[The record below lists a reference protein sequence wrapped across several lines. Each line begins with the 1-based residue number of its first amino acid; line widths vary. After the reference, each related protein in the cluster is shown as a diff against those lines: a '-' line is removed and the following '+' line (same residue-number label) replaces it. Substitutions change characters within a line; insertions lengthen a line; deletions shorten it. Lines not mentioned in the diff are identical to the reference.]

1 MRDSVSL
8 WHRMMTW
15 TQTQV
20 QAGPGEEIWKIA
32 VTIGV
37 AALFYFVARKWLSV
51 LLKKLVGRTKNT
63 WDDILYEQGF
73 FRKLSSL
80 IPPIATYIVL
90 TFIDWEYKWVLK
102 RLVDIW
108 LVIATL
114 FIITSLLNSINKIYE
129 SYPISK
135 NRPIT
140 FFIQL
145 IKVFLYTVVVITVI
159 SVLVNKSPE
168 HLIVGL
174 SAFAAVLL
182 LIFKDSILGFV
193 AGIQLTANRMIRIGD
208 WIEMPK
214 NNANGN
220 VLEINL
226 YTVKVQNWDMTIST
240 IPTYQLVSESFTN
253 WRGMQDSDGRRIMR
267 SINIDMSSVHFLTPE
282 EKEKFATSRFLKDYI
297 NTMVS
302 QLGDANKDKMTI
314 LDERKL
320 TNIGVFRY
328 YMDAWINAN
337 KDININMTHMV
348 RQLQPGPTGMP
359 IQIYCFSANK
369 EWVSYEKIQAD
380 IFDHIMAVLPEFNL
394 KVFEFPSQMSL
405 NNLVNTASAPDSP
418 VTGLAAVSL
427 NNPDG
432 IKTGK

>member
-1 MRDSVSL
+1 MRDTVTSRHEFVDWFHSFWMNGTEGIAL
-8 WHRMMTW
+8 
-15 TQTQV
+15 
-20 QAGPGEEIWKIA
+20 KIII
-32 VTIGV
+32 TIVV
-37 AALFYFVARKWLSV
+37 AALLYFIARTWLSKLV
-51 LLKKLVGRTKNT
+51 KKMVGRTRNT
-63 WDDILYEQGF
+63 WDDILYDQGF
-73 FRKLSSL
+73 FWKLSSL
-80 IPPIATYIVL
+80 IPPFAAYIVL
-90 TFIDWEYKWVLK
+90 SFIRWEFKYILL
-102 RLVDIW
+102 RMVDIW
-108 LVIATL
+108 LIIVIL
-114 FIITSLLNSINKIYE
+114 FIVTSLLSAINQIYE

-145 IKVFLYTVVVITVI
+145 IKVFLYTVAVITVV

-208 WIEMPK
+208 WIQMDK
-214 NNANGN
+214 NNANGT

-253 WRGMQDSDGRRIMR
+253 WRGMQESDGRRIMR
-267 SINIDMSSVHFLTPE
+267 SINVDIHSVHFLSHE
-282 EKEKFATSRFLKDYI
+282 EIEKFTNSAFLKDYI
-297 NTMVS
+297 DQMLNK
-302 QLGDANKDKMTI
+302 LGNINKDKMTI

-320 TNIGVFRY
+320 TNIGIFRY
-328 YMDAWINAN
+328 YMDAWLEAN
-337 KDININMTHMV
+337 PDININMTHMV

-380 IFDHIMAVLPEFNL
+380 IFDHIMAVLPEFGL
-394 KVFEFPSQMSL
+394 SVFEYSFP
-405 NNLVNTASAPDSP
+405 
-418 VTGLAAVSL
+418 AAQESE
-427 NNPDG
+427 N
-432 IKTGK
+432 

>member
-1 MRDSVSL
+1 MRDTVASRHEFVDWFHSF
-8 WHRMMTW
+8 WMNDT
-15 TQTQV
+15 
-20 QAGPGEEIWKIA
+20 G
-32 VTIGV
+32 GV
-37 AALFYFVARKWLSV
+37 ALKIIITIVVSALLYFVTRTWLSKLV
-51 LLKKLVGRTKNT
+51 KKIVGRTRNT
-63 WDDILYEQGF
+63 WDDILYDQGF

-80 IPPIATYIVL
+80 IPPFAAYIVL
-90 TFIDWEYKWVLK
+90 SFIRWEYKYILL
-102 RLVDIW
+102 RMVDIW
-108 LVIATL
+108 LIIVIL
-114 FIITSLLNSINKIYE
+114 FIVTSLLSAINQIYE

-145 IKVFLYTVVVITVI
+145 IKVFLYTVVVITVV

-208 WIEMPK
+208 WIQMDK
-214 NNANGN
+214 NNANGT

-253 WRGMQDSDGRRIMR
+253 WRGMQESDGRRIMR
-267 SINIDMSSVHFLTPE
+267 SINVDIHSVHFLSHE
-282 EKEKFATSRFLKDYI
+282 EIEKFTNSAFLKDYI
-297 NTMVS
+297 DQMLDK
-302 QLGDANKDKMTI
+302 LGNINKDKMTI

-320 TNIGVFRY
+320 TNIGIFRY
-328 YMDAWINAN
+328 YMDAWLEAN
-337 KDININMTHMV
+337 PDINTHMTHMV

-380 IFDHIMAVLPEFNL
+380 IFDHIMAVLPEFGL
-394 KVFEFPSQMSL
+394 SVFEYSCP
-405 NNLVNTASAPDSP
+405 
-418 VTGLAAVSL
+418 AVQESE
-427 NNPDG
+427 N
-432 IKTGK
+432 